1 MAFTQTRAFQLGILL
16 NYKRNDLVFYV
27 TPFKLSLNPKYK
39 EGNALVANPPQ
50 HVFPCSKSAKLESN

>member
-16 NYKRNDLVFYV
+16 NYKRNDLVFYL

-39 EGNALVANPPQ
+39 EGNALVTNPLQ
-50 HVFPCSKSAKLESN
+50 YVFPCSKSVKLESN